1 MVVAGWGWGGSLH
14 RDELALRLEN
24 EKAAS
29 MGKAK
34 EKVLRGNSARGR
46 SVLGMSSE

>member
-1 MVVAGWGWGGSLH
+1 MGVGGSLH